1 MSEQKRRSSLPGM
14 KLSLEWSW
22 IQIKSL
28 LESKAASCWTD
39 VALSMCREKH
49 GQRKR
54 LACQSW
60 SGKEMG
66 MSAQSPSLIVAHP
79 FKTEIGIPVTFLD
92 SWKGED
98 VCVVRTGV
106 WDKESRL
113 RDWGYGAVGK
123 EEAAKAEVLIRN
135 WILGEFMSHTLYLPC
150 CRVEELF
157 PQW

>member
-1 MSEQKRRSSLPGM
+1 
-14 KLSLEWSW
+14 
-22 IQIKSL
+22 
-28 LESKAASCWTD
+28 
-39 VALSMCREKH
+39 
-49 GQRKR
+49 
-54 LACQSW
+54 
-60 SGKEMG
+60 MG
-66 MSAQSPSLIVAHP
+66 MSPQSPSLIVAHP
-79 FKTEIGIPVTFLD
+79 FKTGIGISVTFLD

-135 WILGEFMSHTLYLPC
+135 WILGEFMSHTLYLHC

-157 PQW
+157 PQ